1 MLAGHF
7 EIKHFQDKSLGFGL
21 KILHLQPRF
30 TISLSYL
37 IQRLLV
43 SNWKVYEV
51 CWFTVYTAPSTI
63 VVFWKVWPLHDF
75 HWAWEGELGHGLFRS
90 VTLWLLPFCLEI
102 PPEWLIIE
110 TRSCHESVKEVI
122 QDHCVMTCYPCCP
135 RSFPLTWDE
144 TSIVDYWDRAL

>member
-1 MLAGHF
+1 MEQRGF
-7 EIKHFQDKSLGFGL
+7 SFRGGQSTLGA
-21 KILHLQPRF
+21 KIDNQP
-30 TISLSYL
+30 
-37 IQRLLV
+37 LLFDTKFLLDFLWLFV
-43 SNWKVYEV
+43 SNRKIYEV